1 MPESISDEVL
11 IGLIAKRDS
20 TALEQLYD
28 RYERP
33 VYAFVIRMV
42 KDAMAAEEV
51 VQELFVRIW
60 NAAHGLDRDKQ
71 GKISTWIFAIARNLA
86 IDWLRK
92 RGRRPIEAHEEDA
105 WERAAESASTEQVVE
120 ERMLGEQM
128 KAAIRD
134 LKDEQKQVLELIY
147 YKGYTQQEIASQHD
161 IPLGTVK
168 SRVRLALRQLRK
180 RFEEAGREGAW
191 R

>member
-1 MPESISDEVL
+1 MPESISDEML

-60 NAAHGLDRDKQ
+60 NAAHGLDPDKGQ

-92 RGRRPIEAHEEDA
+92 RGRRPIEAHEEEA
-105 WERAAESASTEQVVE
+105 LERVTESISTEQVVE

-191 R
+191 